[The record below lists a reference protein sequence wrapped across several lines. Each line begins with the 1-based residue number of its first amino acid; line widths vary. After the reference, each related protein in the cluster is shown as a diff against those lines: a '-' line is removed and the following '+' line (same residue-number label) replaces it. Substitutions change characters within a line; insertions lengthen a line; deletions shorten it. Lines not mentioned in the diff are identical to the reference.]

1 MTAQETARTDPAVVV
16 ERLQR
21 HRERS
26 RLQWRLPFAGTWAV
40 LIALLLVF
48 LANTNN
54 LDFVWIQTNWLF
66 IVAGAG
72 LTVLV
77 SALSIA
83 LATVL
88 AVFGA
93 LGRLSRSAVL
103 NGIASLY
110 VSLIRGT
117 PLIVQIFFIFFA
129 LPQVGI
135 VLPAIPTGIIAL
147 GVNYGAYMTEIFR
160 AGIQAVPRGQSEA
173 AQALGMPE
181 RLVFRRIVSPQAV
194 RIVTPAVGNEF
205 VAMIKDSALVS
216 LIGVQ
221 ELFWRAE
228 VTGSRDIRS
237 LQAFAVAAAFYWLVT
252 ILFSVVQHR
261 LERRMARGDRA
272 ER

>member
-1 MTAQETARTDPAVVV
+1 MTTHQTAPEAAALV
-16 ERLQR
+16 EKLGRHQALRRRMWRLQ
-21 HRERS
+21 
-26 RLQWRLPFAGTWAV
+26 FAGTWAV
-40 LIALLLVF
+40 LIGLLLVF
-48 LANTNN
+48 LAYTEN
-54 LDFVWIQTNWLF
+54 LDFAWIQRNWLY

-72 LTVLV
+72 LTVVV
-77 SALSIA
+77 SAASIV
-83 LATVL
+83 LATIL

-93 LGRLSRSAVL
+93 LGRLSGNPVL

-160 AGIQAVPRGQSEA
+160 AGLQAVPRGQREA
-173 AQALGMPE
+173 AQAIGMTE
-181 RLVFRRIVSPQAV
+181 RLIFRRIVAPQAV

-252 ILFSVVQHR
+252 ILFSLVQAR
-261 LERRMARGDRA
+261 LEKRMARGDRGD
-272 ER
+272 R

>member
-1 MTAQETARTDPAVVV
+1 LNQHATSDPTAIVVHLERHGRT
-16 ERLQR
+16 
-21 HRERS
+21 S
-26 RLQWRLPFAGTWAV
+26 RLQWRLQFAATWGL

-48 LANTNN
+48 LWYTNN
-54 LDFVWIQTNWLF
+54 LDFDWIRINWLY
-66 IVAGAG
+66 ILTGAG

-77 SALSIA
+77 SSLSIV
-83 LATVL
+83 LATIL

-93 LGRLSRSAVL
+93 LGRLSRNPVL
-103 NGIASLY
+103 NGMASLY
-110 VSLIRGT
+110 VSLVRGT

-129 LPQVGI
+129 LPQVGV
-135 VLPAIPTGIIAL
+135 VLPSIPTGVIAL

-160 AGIQAVPRGQSEA
+160 AGIQAVPRGQREA
-173 AQALGMPE
+173 AEALGMPD
-181 RLVFRRIVSPQAV
+181 RLVFRRIVAPQAV

-228 VTGSRDIRS
+228 VTGSRDIRA

-252 ILFSVVQHR
+252 ILFSVAQSR
-261 LERRMARGDRA
+261 LERRMGRGDQGR
-272 ER
+272 